1 MESRSMDGQFEFG
14 TDGPKVIVVG
24 VDGSPTSLHA
34 GAYAM
39 GLARRQR
46 SKLVVVYV
54 ENTTAMAA
62 MMPATAGAYAQSE
75 DQIAN
80 ELRQQVEEYTSEAGV
95 ECEFVALKGNP
106 FTELTRIAEQNQADA
121 MVVGSSSQAGH
132 RFVGSLAVHLVR
144 SGRWPV
150 TVVP

>member
-1 MESRSMDGQFEFG
+1 METRLMDGQFEFG

-46 SKLVVVYV
+46 SKLIVVYV

-62 MMPATAGAYAQSE
+62 MMPTTAGAYAESE
-75 DQIAN
+75 DQLAA
-80 ELRQQVEEYTSEAGV
+80 ELRKQCDEYAAEAGV
-95 ECEFVALKGNP
+95 ACEFVALKGNP
-106 FTELTRIAEQNQADA
+106 YTELTRVADDNQADA

>member
-1 MESRSMDGQFEFG
+1 MDGQFEFG
-14 TDGPKVIVVG
+14 NDGPKVIVVG

-46 SKLVVVYV
+46 SKLIVVYV

-62 MMPATAGAYAQSE
+62 MMPVTAGAYAESV
-75 DQIAN
+75 DQLATQ
-80 ELRQQVEEYTSEAGV
+80 LKQQVEDYATYAGIA
-95 ECEFVALKGNP
+95 CEFVALKGNP
-106 FTELTRIAEQNQADA
+106 YTELTRVADENQADA
-121 MVVGSSSQAGH
+121 MVVGSSSSAGH

-144 SGRWPV
+144 AGRWPV

>member
-1 MESRSMDGQFEFG
+1 MNGQFEFG

-46 SKLVVVYV
+46 SKLIVVYV

-62 MMPATAGAYAQSE
+62 MMPATAGAYAESV
-75 DQIAN
+75 DQLGG
-80 ELRQQVEEYTSEAGV
+80 ELRQQVEEYAAEAGV
-95 ECEFVALKGNP
+95 ACEFIAVKGNP
-106 FTELTRIAEQNQADA
+106 YVELSRVADENQADA
-121 MVVGSSSQAGH
+121 MVVGSSSSAGH

-144 SGRWPV
+144 AGRWPV

>member
-1 MESRSMDGQFEFG
+1 MDGQFEFG

-24 VDGSPTSLHA
+24 VDGSSTSLHA

-46 SKLVVVYV
+46 SKLIVVYV
-54 ENTTAMAA
+54 ENTTAIAA
-62 MMPATAGAYAQSE
+62 MMPATAGAYAESV
-75 DQIAN
+75 DQLGAD
-80 ELRQQVEEYTSEAGV
+80 LRRQVDEYAAESGV
-95 ECEFVALKGNP
+95 ACEFVALKGNP
-106 FTELTRIAEQNQADA
+106 YTELSRIADENQADA
-121 MVVGSSSQAGH
+121 MVVGSSSSAGH

-144 SGRWPV
+144 AGRWPV